1 MPGPAD
7 LDLLVAR
14 LQRLDA
20 RRVKQAPGQLALG
33 LEVPAGRGVP
43 CGESF
48 IAPEKVCRKGAA
60 AAPPTAAPPAPA
72 AKGPSPRVLAFL
84 AGAEERKRLRE
95 QAVAAAREKLAG
107 PGGPGLLIELGEGGE
122 PQIGGRGPAKR
133 LGGGAFG
140 DTFLFDLEDGT
151 QAVVKV
157 DRPGNTDPLNRDMQ
171 LTGENERMLMAQREL
186 GMLGAAAELGIS
198 PRPLSQGVSR
208 LSDGRFAFAYEFA
221 PGSTLC
227 PDHTTNMLTDGAMA
241 TLQKPGAM
249 ARFAEGL
256 AKIARAAATA
266 GLDHRDEHGGNLLVL
281 EDGTPQLLDW
291 AMARRQPTDPT
302 HQGAIEAGMVRTFGD
317 IAGVTRIAPGHKP
330 AIAEFLSHAAHD
342 AFRAQYADVD
352 ILEEWMMEQPDKKE
366 QRTKEKIKMANAIQK
381 AHPYRNFFWAEV
393 DAGIIPHPDPE
404 TMAAAQ
410 AAKDKVFGADHL
422 RRMRRTIDQHMARGR
437 SRQ

>member
-1 MPGPAD
+1 MLEPVGSGFSLKEHIYEVLKGAISSMNIYDPDAD
-7 LDLLVAR
+7 L
-14 LQRLDA
+14 RLDE
-20 RRVKQAPGQLALG
+20 RRM
-33 LEVPAGRGVP
+33 
-43 CGESF
+43 S
-48 IAPEKVCRKGAA
+48 
-60 AAPPTAAPPAPA
+60 
-72 AKGPSPRVLAFL
+72 
-84 AGAEERKRLRE
+84 
-95 QAVAAAREKLAG
+95 
-107 PGGPGLLIELGEGGE
+107 
-122 PQIGGRGPAKR
+122 
-133 LGGGAFG
+133 
-140 DTFLFDLEDGT
+140 
-151 QAVVKV
+151 
-157 DRPGNTDPLNRDMQ
+157 
-171 LTGENERMLMAQREL
+171 
-186 GMLGAAAELGIS
+186 AELGIS

-422 RRMRRTIDQHMARGR
+422 RRMRRTIDQHMARWR